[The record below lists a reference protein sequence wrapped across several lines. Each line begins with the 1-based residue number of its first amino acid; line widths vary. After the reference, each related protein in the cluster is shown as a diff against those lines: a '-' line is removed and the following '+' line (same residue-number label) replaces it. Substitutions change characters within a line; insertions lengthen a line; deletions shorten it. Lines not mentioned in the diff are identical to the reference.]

1 MRYDPRL
8 RRTKVVATLGPAS
21 SDAETLSAMFSAGV
35 DVVRINSAHGTPE
48 SRSQLM
54 ELVRRLRHRLN
65 RHVAV
70 LVDLQ
75 GPRIRVGALDQARE
89 LPVGAEVVL
98 APEAVASGVELPTT
112 YEALARDVKPGSRIL
127 LDDGLLVLET
137 TAVDGPLVRAAVRHG
152 GFIKSNKGINLPDDH
167 ISAPALTATDRREI
181 ELALA
186 HEVDFIGVSFVSK
199 AEDVEG
205 VRSLVGTS
213 ARVVSKIERPAALED
228 LERILQASDALMVAR
243 GDLGVELP
251 FEEVPL
257 TQKHVISRAIGHGR
271 PVITATQ
278 MLESMINN
286 PRPTRAEASDVA
298 NAILDGTDAVMLSGE
313 TAVGSY
319 PVAAVQ
325 AMVRI
330 IQEIEQAVVRDR
342 VPRRRRKDFTG
353 HKRPGQVEDA
363 VASAAA
369 AAAEM
374 LEVPLILC
382 VTQSGFTARKIAAN
396 RPSTPIVGLSTEW
409 KTCRYLSL
417 VWGVTPLH
425 SNEVPSYEA
434 MLGVAREALLER
446 GYASIGDRIVVT
458 AGIPF
463 EVPGTT
469 NLIKVEAV

>member
-1 MRYDPRL
+1 MRYDQRL
-8 RRTKVVATLGPAS
+8 RRTKVVATLGPVS
-21 SDAETLSAMFSAGV
+21 SDEETLSEMLSAGV
-35 DVVRINSAHGTPE
+35 DVVRVNSAHGTPE

-54 ELVRRLRHRLN
+54 ELVRYLRDRLN
-65 RHVAV
+65 RHVAI

-75 GPRIRVGALDQARE
+75 GPRIRVGVLDQARE
-89 LPVGAEVVL
+89 LPAGAEVVL
-98 APEAVASGVELPTT
+98 APEAIASGVELPTT
-112 YEALARDVKPGSRIL
+112 YEALAQDVKPGSRIL
-127 LDDGLLVLET
+127 LDDGLLVLEA
-137 TAVDGPLVRAAVRHG
+137 TAVDGPRVRAVVRHG
-152 GFIKSNKGINLPDDH
+152 GVITSSKGMNLPDDQ
-167 ISAPALTATDRREI
+167 IGAPALTEKDRRDI
-181 ELALA
+181 ESALA
-186 HEVDFIGVSFVSK
+186 QEVDFIGVSFVSR
-199 AEDVEG
+199 AEDVEE

-257 TQKHVISRAIGHGR
+257 TQKHLISQAVGHGT

-278 MLESMINN
+278 MLESMIGN

-330 IQEIEQAVVRDR
+330 IQEIEQAVMRDR
-342 VPRRRRKDFTG
+342 VPRRRRRDFAG
-353 HKRPGQVEDA
+353 HKHPGQVEDA
-363 VASAAA
+363 VASAAVA
-369 AAAEM
+369 AADM

-396 RPSTPIVGLSTEW
+396 RPSTPIVGLSTVG

-425 SNEVPSYEA
+425 SNEVPNYEA
-434 MLGVAREALLER
+434 MLGVARGALLER

-469 NLIKVEAV
+469 NLIKVETV

>member
-1 MRYDPRL
+1 ML
-8 RRTKVVATLGPAS
+8 
-21 SDAETLSAMFSAGV
+21 SAGV
-35 DVVRINSAHGTPE
+35 DVVRVNSAHGTGE

-54 ELVRRLRHRLN
+54 ELVRHLRGRLN

-70 LVDLQ
+70 HVDLQ

-98 APEAVASGVELPTT
+98 APEALASGEELPTT

-137 TAVDGPLVRAAVRHG
+137 TAVDGPLVRAVVRHG
-152 GFIKSNKGINLPDDH
+152 GFIKSNKGMNLPDDH
-167 ISAPALTATDRREI
+167 ISAPALTEKDRREI

-186 HEVDFIGVSFVSK
+186 HEVDFIGVSFVSR
-199 AEDVEG
+199 AEDVEE
-205 VRSLVGTS
+205 VRSLVGAS
-213 ARVVSKIERPAALED
+213 ARVVSKVERPAALED
-228 LERILQASDALMVAR
+228 LKRILQVSDALMVAR

-257 TQKHVISRAIGHGR
+257 TQKHLIAQAIGHGT

-319 PVAAVQ
+319 PVAAVR

-342 VPRRRRKDFTG
+342 VPRRRRRDFTG
-353 HKRPGQVEDA
+353 YEPPGQVEDA

-382 VTQSGFTARKIAAN
+382 VTQSGFTARKIAAS
-396 RPSTPIVGLSTEW
+396 RPSSPIVGLSTAW

-425 SNEVPSYEA
+425 SNEVPNYET

-458 AGIPF
+458 AGVPF

-469 NLIKVEAV
+469 NLIKVETV

>member
-1 MRYDPRL
+1 MRYNRRL

-21 SDAETLSAMFSAGV
+21 SDEDTLTALLSAGV
-35 DVVRINSAHGTPE
+35 DVVRVNSAHGTPE
-48 SRSQLM
+48 SRSQVM
-54 ELVRRLRHRLN
+54 ELVRYLRDRLN

-75 GPRIRVGALDQARE
+75 GPRIRVGTLDQERE

-98 APEAVASGVELPTT
+98 APEALVSGGELPTT
-112 YEALARDVKPGSRIL
+112 YESLAQDVKPGSRIL
-127 LDDGLLVLET
+127 LDDGLLVLEA
-137 TAVDGPLVRAAVRHG
+137 TAVDGPLVRAIVRHG
-152 GFIKSNKGINLPDDH
+152 GFIRSNKGINLPDDH
-167 ISAPALTATDRREI
+167 VSAAALTEKDLRDV

-186 HEVDFIGVSFVSK
+186 HDVDFIGASFVSK
-199 AEDVEG
+199 AEDVEE
-205 VRSLVGTS
+205 VRSLVGAS
-213 ARVVSKIERPAALED
+213 AGVVSKIERPAALED

-251 FEEVPL
+251 FEDVPL
-257 TQKHVISRAIGHGR
+257 TQKHLISQAVGHGK

-286 PRPTRAEASDVA
+286 PRPTRAEVSDVA

-330 IQEIEQAVVRDR
+330 VQEIEQAVVRDR
-342 VPRRRRKDFTG
+342 VPGRCRCYHGGDVPK
-353 HKRPGQVEDA
+353 GQVEDA
-363 VASAAA
+363 VASAAS

-382 VTQSGFTARKIAAN
+382 VTQSGFTARKIAAH
-396 RPSTPIVGLSTEW
+396 RPSTPIVGMSTDR

-425 SNEVPSYEA
+425 SNQVPNYEA
-434 MLGVAREALLER
+434 MLGVARQVLLER
-446 GYASIGDRIVVT
+446 GYASVGDRIVVT

-469 NLIKVEAV
+469 NLIKVETV